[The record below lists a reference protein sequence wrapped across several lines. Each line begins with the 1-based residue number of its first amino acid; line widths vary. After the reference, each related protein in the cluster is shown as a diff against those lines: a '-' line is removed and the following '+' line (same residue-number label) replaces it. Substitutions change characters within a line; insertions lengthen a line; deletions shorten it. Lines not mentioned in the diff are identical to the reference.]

1 VDFEDYVATRG
12 QALVRFAYVLTLDPY
27 LAEDLAQS
35 ALADVYRHWGRV
47 SRADHVDA
55 YVRKAVVNSHLSW
68 RRRRSSGEVPTD
80 VLAPNDEH
88 AVDEFDAVADRDAT
102 RTLLR
107 GLAPRARTVLV
118 LRYYVD
124 LDDQAIAELMGISV
138 SGVRAT
144 ASRALA
150 SIRLHMPADGT
161 GSPMEGRR

>member
-1 VDFEDYVATRG
+1 MDFEDYVAARG
-12 QALVRFAYVLTLDPY
+12 QALVRFAYVLTLDPH

-35 ALADVYRHWGRV
+35 VLADVYRHWGRV
-47 SRADHVDA
+47 SRAEHVDA
-55 YVRKAVVNSHLSW
+55 YVRKAVVNAHLSW

-80 VLAPNDEH
+80 LLTRREGV
-88 AVDEFDAVADRDAT
+88 VDEFEAVAERDGT
-102 RTLLR
+102 RMLLR

-150 SIRLHMPADGT
+150 SIRSHMPADGT